1 MKDIRLYTLLLSIL
15 FTSIKPK
22 ETSTIYNIIDALANG
37 TAAFVDLE
45 TYVGNYVYF
54 SFDFVYHGELVP
66 ASKDVAFFSMKSEPD
81 VIKNDSVAFTFSE
94 NDWQEI
100 DDPEVFKNWT
110 KTQIE
115 YNEKDDPEYEVTNY
129 YQFSKKDNKMKTLLL
144 RVSLGEKRN
153 GTLTVENI
161 IEIPPHDDDDG
172 DDDGHDKDKSKAG
185 YISISTLLY
194 LVLFLLNIW

>member
-1 MKDIRLYTLLLSIL
+1 MKDIRLYILLLSIL
-15 FTSIKPK
+15 FTSIKSK
-22 ETSTIYNIIDALANG
+22 ETSTIYNITDALFNG

-45 TYVGNYVYF
+45 TFVGNYVYF
-54 SFDFVYHGELVP
+54 SFDFVFHGELVP

-81 VIKNDSVAFTFSE
+81 VIKDDSVTFTFSE
-94 NDWQEI
+94 KAWDEI
-100 DDPEVFKNWT
+100 DDAEEFKDWT
-110 KTQIE
+110 KTKIE
-115 YNEKDDPEYEVTNY
+115 YNEKDDPKYEVTNY

-161 IEIPPHDDDDG
+161 IEIPPHDDDD
-172 DDDGHDKDKSKAG
+172 DGHDKDKSKAG

-194 LVLFLLNIW
+194 LVLLLLNIW

>member
-1 MKDIRLYTLLLSIL
+1 MKDIRLYILLLSIL
-15 FTSIKPK
+15 FTSIKSK
-22 ETSTIYNIIDALANG
+22 ETSTIYNITDALFNG

-45 TYVGNYVYF
+45 TFVGNYVYF
-54 SFDFVYHGELVP
+54 SFDFVFHGELVP

-81 VIKNDSVAFTFSE
+81 VIKDDSVTFTFSE
-94 NDWQEI
+94 KAWDEI
-100 DDPEVFKNWT
+100 DDAEEFKDWT
-110 KTQIE
+110 KTKIE
-115 YNEKDDPEYEVTNY
+115 YNEKDDPKYEITNY

-161 IEIPPHDDDDG
+161 IEIPPHDDDD
-172 DDDGHDKDKSKAG
+172 DGHDKDKSKAG

-194 LVLFLLNIW
+194 LVLLLLNIW